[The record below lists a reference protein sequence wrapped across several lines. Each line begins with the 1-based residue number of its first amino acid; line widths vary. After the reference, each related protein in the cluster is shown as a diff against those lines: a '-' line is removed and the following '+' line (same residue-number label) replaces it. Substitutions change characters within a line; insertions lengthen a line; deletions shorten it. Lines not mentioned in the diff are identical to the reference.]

1 MAQVERR
8 VVDGSMLKLV
18 RGWLRAGV
26 LEHGAVLATASG
38 TPQGSPI
45 SPLLANIA
53 LHVLDE
59 EWQRSGRHLGVL
71 IRYADDYVIVCS
83 TRQRAEEA
91 KRRSAAILGR
101 LGLRLHPDKTRI
113 VHLQGGTGGF
123 DFLGFVCHER

>member
-1 MAQVERR
+1 M
-8 VVDGSMLKLV
+8 
-18 RGWLRAGV
+18 
-26 LEHGAVLATASG
+26 LATASG
-38 TPQGSPI
+38 TPQGSPV

-71 IRYADDYVIVCS
+71 IRYADDYVIVCA

-91 KRRSAAILGR
+91 IRRSAAILGR

-113 VHLQGGTGGF
+113 VHLEGGTDGF
-123 DFLGFVCHER
+123 DFLVATRGRTVRVGSLIGGLSV